1 MKGLSGEAGGG
12 PAGRDDANNMRFLFF
27 PAQIYSWFQ
36 EIMQRSLTSQ
46 GYSCGRDILWISGH
60 RQNG

>member
-27 PAQIYSWFQ
+27 PAQYNRGFTRLCRGPQPHKAIHVVETF
-36 EIMQRSLTSQ
+36 
-46 GYSCGRDILWISGH
+46 CG
-60 RQNG
+60 